1 MTKTKKIGAII
12 VACMIAFVL
21 MTPHALAAGLE
32 IEKTSPKNEETGVP
46 LENLGVKVTFNQEVY
61 NEANEKENAKA
72 CKLLDKDGK
81 EVSTQV
87 IFNEKNKDTV
97 LILADTIDEDGKTV
111 TADAESDYT
120 LVIDKSF
127 VAADGTALG
136 KDAEITFT
144 TLNPATSMKIS
155 MAMMLVMVVGMV
167 IASSRSMKKQKE
179 KEEGVKVKKE
189 EKFNP
194 YKVAKETGKPLKE
207 VIAEEQKRR
216 EKEAAKAARK
226 AKRMQEDE
234 FEDDEIEE
242 YMEPGHYKVKAVRTV
257 AQGGSEYKTGKKAE
271 AEKKKAIEEKIKA
284 SKKSKGG
291 KNKKKKK

>member
-1 MTKTKKIGAII
+1 MTKTKRIGAII
-12 VACMIAFVL
+12 VVCVIAFVML
-21 MTPHALAAGLE
+21 APHALAASLE
-32 IEKTSPKNEETGVP
+32 IEKTSPKDDETGVP

-61 NEANEKENAKA
+61 SEANEKQNAKA

-87 IFNEKNKDTV
+87 LFNEKNKDTV

-111 TADAESDYT
+111 TADPESDYT

-127 VAADGTALG
+127 VAADGTTLG

-144 TLNPATSMKIS
+144 TLNPSTSMKIS
-155 MAMMLVMVVGMV
+155 MVMMLVMVVGMV

-179 KEEGVKVKKE
+179 KEEGFKVKKE

-216 EKEAAKAARK
+216 EKEAAKAAKK

-234 FEDDEIEE
+234 FDDDDEIEE

-257 AQGGSEYKTGKKAE
+257 AQGGSEYITGKKAE

-284 SKKSKGG
+284 SKAKGA
-291 KNKKKKK
+291 KKKKKK

>member
-1 MTKTKKIGAII
+1 MTKTKRIGAII
-12 VACMIAFVL
+12 VVCVIAFVML
-21 MTPHALAAGLE
+21 APHALAASLE

-61 NEANEKENAKA
+61 SETNEKQNAKA

-87 IFNEKNKDTV
+87 LFNEKNKDTV

-111 TADAESDYT
+111 TADPESDYT

-127 VAADGTALG
+127 VATDGTTLG
-136 KDAEITFT
+136 EDAKITFT
-144 TLNPATSMKIS
+144 TLNPTTSMKIS
-155 MAMMLVMVVGMV
+155 MGMMLVMVVGMV
-167 IASSRSMKKQKE
+167 IASSRSMKRQKE
-179 KEEGVKVKKE
+179 KEEGFKVKKE

-207 VIAEEQKRR
+207 VIAEEQRRR

-234 FEDDEIEE
+234 FDDDDEIEE
-242 YMEPGHYKVKAVRTV
+242 YIEPGHYKVKAVRTV
-257 AQGGSEYKTGKKAE
+257 AQGGSAYKTGKKAE

-284 SKKSKGG
+284 SKAKGG
-291 KNKKKKK
+291 KKKKKK